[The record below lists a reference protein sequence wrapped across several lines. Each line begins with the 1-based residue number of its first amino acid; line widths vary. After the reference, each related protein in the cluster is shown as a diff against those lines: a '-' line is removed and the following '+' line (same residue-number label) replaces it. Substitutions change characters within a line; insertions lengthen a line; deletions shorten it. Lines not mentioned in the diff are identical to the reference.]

1 MKKILLYITAL
12 GVAILLP
19 QVALAQE
26 EDYAKELANPVADLI
41 SVPIQA
47 NYDGNFGAND
57 KGSSWRI
64 NVQPVIPIHLN
75 KTWNVISRT
84 ITPIITQDDIPS
96 NGEGESGIGDILQ
109 SIYYHLRCV
118 NYST

>member
-1 MKKILLYITAL
+1 MKKKILSLIATL

-26 EDYAKELANPVADLI
+26 TEAQEVEEAQEANYAEQLSNPVADLNI
-41 SVPIQA
+41 VPIQA
-47 NYDGNFGAND
+47 NYNENFGAND

-75 KTWNVISRT
+75 KTWNVISPT
-84 ITPIITQDDIPS
+84 CKSMDS
-96 NGEGESGIGDILQ
+96 NSLVMQ
-109 SIYYHLRCV
+109 V
-118 NYST
+118 